1 MIWKKK
7 NNILIAPFQ
16 LRFGAFYF
24 PKVKFSYCIEIS
36 SYKSCIIV

>member
-24 PKVKFSYCIEIS
+24 PKVKYLILH
-36 SYKSCIIV
+36 